1 MHRERSWRY
10 DPAMLTSGTPD
21 IRASIGESERTLQ
34 ITFGD
39 RSRLA
44 TYKTYLPEQDLLLP
58 PSLRDWLPE
67 NHLAYCVSD
76 VVEQLDLSAIE
87 SVYEEEDRGQPPY
100 HPRMMTKMLVYG
112 YCVGVFSSRRIQK
125 RLVEDVAFRVLAAGN
140 QPDFRTIADF
150 RKLHLKAL
158 EGLFQQVLRLVLEV
172 GALKLGR
179 VALDGS
185 KVKANASKHKAMS
198 YGRMGETEKRLRE
211 EVRKLLKQAEATDEE
226 EDKRYGRERQGDELP
241 EELQRRETR
250 IARIQEAKKA
260 LEERA
265 REKAESENKDG
276 QEAKPESKAQYNF
289 TDPESRILK
298 GPDGFVQ
305 GYNTQVGVEA
315 LFQLVVGQTVT
326 QAAND
331 KQQVVP
337 LIEAIEEQSGQRP
350 KEVLADSGYCS
361 EENLKYLAKRRMAG
375 FIATEKQKH
384 GERNEPCK
392 RGPIPKD
399 ASRVERMKRKLKTKV
414 GAAVYAR
421 RKCMVEPVF
430 GQIKQARGFRQFLLR
445 GLHKVR
451 GEWAL
456 ICMTHNLLKFHK
468 ICYG

>member
-1 MHRERSWRY
+1 M
-10 DPAMLTSGTPD
+10 AK
-21 IRASIGESERTLQ
+21 
-34 ITFGD
+34 
-39 RSRLA
+39 
-44 TYKTYLPEQDLLLP
+44 TYKTYLPDQDLLLP

-76 VVEQLDLSAIE
+76 VVDQLDLSTIE
-87 SVYEEEDRGQPPY
+87 AVYEKEDRGQPPY
-100 HPRMMTKMLVYG
+100 HPRMMTKILLYG

-125 RLVEDVAFRVLAAGN
+125 RLEEDVAFRVLAAGN

-150 RKLHLKAL
+150 RKLHLQAL
-158 EGLFQQVLRLVLEV
+158 EKLFQQVLRLVLEV

-198 YGRMGETEKRLRE
+198 YGRMEESEKRLRE
-211 EVRKLLKQAEATDEE
+211 EVKRLMKQAEAVDEE
-226 EDKRYGRERQGDELP
+226 EDKRYGRDRHGEELP

-250 IARIQEAKKA
+250 IARIREAKKA

-265 REKAESENKDG
+265 REKAKSEDEDSK
-276 QEAKPESKAQYNF
+276 EAKPEPKAQYNF
-289 TDPESRILK
+289 TDPESRIMK
-298 GPDGFVQ
+298 GSDGFVQ
-305 GYNTQVGVEA
+305 GYNTQVAVEP

-331 KQQVVP
+331 KEQMVP
-337 LIEAIEEQSGQRP
+337 LIKAIEEQSGQRP
-350 KEVLADSGYCS
+350 KEVLTDSGYCS
-361 EENLKYLAKRRMAG
+361 DENLKYLANRRIEG
-375 FIATEKQKH
+375 FVATEKQKH
-384 GERNEPCK
+384 GEWHEPCK
-392 RGPIPKD
+392 RGPLPKD

-445 GLHKVR
+445 GLEKVR

-456 ICMTHNLLKFHK
+456 VCMTHNLLKFHK
-468 ICYG
+468 ICYE

>member
-1 MHRERSWRY
+1 M
-10 DPAMLTSGTPD
+10 AK
-21 IRASIGESERTLQ
+21 
-34 ITFGD
+34 
-39 RSRLA
+39 
-44 TYKTYLPEQDLLLP
+44 TYKTYLPDQDLLLP

-76 VVEQLDLSAIE
+76 VVDQLDLSAIE

-100 HPRMMTKMLVYG
+100 HPGMMTKILLYG

-140 QPDFRTIADF
+140 QPDFRTISDF
-150 RKLHLKAL
+150 RKLHLQAL
-158 EGLFQQVLRLVLEV
+158 EELFEQVLRLVLEV

-198 YGRMGETEKRLRE
+198 YGRMKEAEKRLQE
-211 EVRKLLKQAEATDEE
+211 EVQELLKQAEAADEE
-226 EDKRYGRERQGDELP
+226 EDKRYGRERSGEELP

-265 REKAESENKDG
+265 REKAESEGKDRK
-276 QEAKPESKAQYNF
+276 EAQPEPKAQYNF
-289 TDPESRILK
+289 TDPESRIMK

-305 GYNTQVGVEA
+305 GYNTQVAVEPV
-315 LFQLVVGQTVT
+315 FQLIVGQTVT

-337 LIEAIEEQSGQRP
+337 LIEAIQEQSGQRP
-350 KEVLADSGYCS
+350 EEVLTDNGYCS
-361 EENLKYLAKRRMAG
+361 EENLKYLAKRRMEG
-375 FIATEKQKH
+375 FVATEKQKH
-384 GERNEPCK
+384 NERSEPCK
-392 RGPIPKD
+392 RGPLPED

-414 GAAVYAR
+414 GAAIYAR
-421 RKCMVEPVF
+421 RKCIVEPVF

-445 GLHKVR
+445 GFEKVQ

-456 ICMTHNLLKFHK
+456 ICMTHNVLKFHK
-468 ICYG
+468 MCYEQSEEERLNEGGERGKNAPEYANHRSGPIVSA

>member
-1 MHRERSWRY
+1 M
-10 DPAMLTSGTPD
+10 AK
-21 IRASIGESERTLQ
+21 
-34 ITFGD
+34 
-39 RSRLA
+39 
-44 TYKTYLPEQDLLLP
+44 TYKTYLPEQELLLP

-76 VVEQLDLSAIE
+76 VVDQLDLSAIE
-87 SVYEEEDRGQPPY
+87 SLYEEEDRGQPPY
-100 HPRMMTKMLVYG
+100 HPRMMTKILVYG

-125 RLVEDVAFRVLAAGN
+125 RLVEDVAFRVLAVGN

-150 RKLHLKAL
+150 RKVHLPVL
-158 EGLFQQVLRLVLEV
+158 EELFQQVLRLVLEM

-198 YGRMGETEKRLRE
+198 YGRMEETEKRLGQ
-211 EVRKLLKQAEATDEE
+211 EVQELLKQAEAADEE

-265 REKAESENKDG
+265 RAKAKSEGKDSKKAEPAAKD
-276 QEAKPESKAQYNF
+276 QYNF
-289 TDPESRILK
+289 TDPESRIMK
-298 GPDGFVQ
+298 GADGFVQ
-305 GYNTQVGVEA
+305 GYNTQVAVEP
-315 LFQLVVGQTVT
+315 LFQLIVGQTVT
-326 QAAND
+326 AAAND
-331 KQQVVP
+331 KQQLEP
-337 LIEAIEEQSGQRP
+337 LVEAMKEQSGQKP
-350 KEVLADSGYCS
+350 EEVLADSGYCS
-361 EENLKYLAKRRMAG
+361 DDNLECLEEKKIEG

-384 GERNEPCK
+384 GERSAPCK
-392 RGPIPKD
+392 RGPLPKD

-445 GLHKVR
+445 GLKKVR

-468 ICYG
+468 LCYE